1 MDLAY
6 WRTVATP
13 KLIEAAL
20 VPPSIDF
27 NELDEWM
34 ADLPHLAR
42 ALAER
47 LRDVRDEG
55 EEAIAEAT
63 ARATFAGSHAAHLE
77 DVIYALRHNIE
88 QRSET

>member
-6 WRTVATP
+6 WRGVPTP

-27 NELDEWM
+27 NDLYEWT

-55 EEAIAEAT
+55 AEAL
-63 ARATFAGSHAAHLE
+63 AEAKSHALLAGSRVALLE
-77 DVIYALRHNIE
+77 DIIY
-88 QRSET
+88 QRSEI

>member
-6 WRTVATP
+6 WRTVSTQ

-20 VPPSIDF
+20 VPPSGAF
-27 NELDEWM
+27 NDLDEWM

-47 LRDVRDEG
+47 LRDVRDEA
-55 EEAIAEAT
+55 EEAIADAES
-63 ARATFAGSHAAHLE
+63 RASFAGSHAAHLE
-77 DVIYALRHNIE
+77 DVIYALRNTIE
-88 QRSET
+88 QRSE